1 MVNGC
6 QLRAWLTYS
15 SDIWTLGGAC
25 LVLLLGLNL
34 VFAKADG
41 QTGKA
46 KVRLRVCCCVR
57 SVNMVL
63 NLLSTLL
70 ESILRLDYFT

>member
-25 LVLLLGLNL
+25 LVLRLGLNL

-46 KVRLRVCCCVR
+46 KVKG
-57 SVNMVL
+57 VL
-63 NLLSTLL
+63 LCAECEYGLKFVEYSA
-70 ESILRLDYFT
+70 